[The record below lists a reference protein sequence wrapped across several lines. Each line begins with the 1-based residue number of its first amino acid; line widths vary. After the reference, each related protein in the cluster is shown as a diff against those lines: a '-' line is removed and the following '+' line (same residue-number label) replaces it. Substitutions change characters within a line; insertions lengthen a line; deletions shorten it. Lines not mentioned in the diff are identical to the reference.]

1 MKTSLFPL
9 RVNPPT
15 KYAFYSSIVMAA
27 FACVFYFAAVLG
39 VLADGLH
46 FALWIAIAAWV
57 LLAAGC
63 ALRGV

>member
-1 MKTSLFPL
+1 MKISLFPL

-46 FALWIAIAAWV
+46 FALWVAIAAWV